1 MYQSLSFQITGVSPL
16 LMHNGRL
23 ADPLDPLVKDIKKL
37 SCKRP
42 KTEADLERITKLE
55 FLGSLYLHGGAPAGI
70 AGGTP
75 RNR

>member
-42 KTEADLERITKLE
+42 KTEADLERITK
-55 FLGSLYLHGGAPAGI
+55 SLSSSARCTCMVAH
-70 AGGTP
+70 
-75 RNR
+75 RRE